1 MSLPFDYDL
10 DFSTTDF
17 RAHPELYRIGKG
29 EQGVLLVEPYKTELL
44 PLWRF
49 STVEIAQKSSVDLW
63 FKFEEYLKKG
73 DFVGADMTKKFLQM
87 GYTRA
92 RRYANHASGQKYI
105 ANPQDEPTLA
115 TQKIARKNINPQESD
130 WQTNE
135 KSQAA
140 AVFFAVYTQ
149 AKEHPIYNKLRVEHI
164 EKYEKKVTYNTTIS
178 ESENYKILK
187 KQKR

>member
-73 DFVGADMTKKFLQM
+73 RFC
-87 GYTRA
+87 RS
-92 RRYANHASGQKYI
+92 RY
-105 ANPQDEPTLA
+105 D
-115 TQKIARKNINPQESD
+115 
-130 WQTNE
+130 
-135 KSQAA
+135 
-140 AVFFAVYTQ
+140 
-149 AKEHPIYNKLRVEHI
+149 
-164 EKYEKKVTYNTTIS
+164 
-178 ESENYKILK
+178 
-187 KQKR
+187 